1 VSFKAVFLISFLCTG
16 LWCAGVAAAR
26 PCYPSDPTDNNPDN
40 LCPVFPP
47 PGVNPNTF
55 VQGDAR
61 PVRAVP
67 TVPNPSGRVLIDPR
81 GGFWTGVQTQGQT
94 RELETSRNQ
103 RYIIRK

>member
-1 VSFKAVFLISFLCTG
+1 MIGMIGSP
-16 LWCAGVAAAR
+16 GVLAR
-26 PCYPSDPTDNNPDN
+26 PCYPSDPTDNNPEN

-47 PGVNPNTF
+47 PGVNPNSF

-61 PVRAVP
+61 PVRALP
-67 TVPNPSGRVLIDPR
+67 TVPNPAGRILIDPR
-81 GGFWTGVQTQGQT
+81 GGFWSGVQTQGAT

>member
-1 VSFKAVFLISFLCTG
+1 MFKATRVISAAFIGACFA
-16 LWCAGVAAAR
+16 AGAAAR
-26 PCYPSDPTDNNPDN
+26 PCYPSDPTDNNPEN
-40 LCPVFPP
+40 ICPVFPP
-47 PGVNPNTF
+47 PGVNPNSF

-67 TVPNPSGRVLIDPR
+67 TVPNPAGRVLIDPR

>member
-1 VSFKAVFLISFLCTG
+1 MLKAACLFTFLSI
-16 LWCAGVAAAR
+16 GVCCVGAAVAR
-26 PCYPSDPTDNNPDN
+26 PCYPSDPTGNNPDN
-40 LCPVFPP
+40 LCPIFPP
-47 PGVNPNTF
+47 PGVNPNSF

-61 PVRAVP
+61 PVRALP

-103 RYIIRK
+103 RYIIRN